1 MTREPITLG
10 GQRVGRL
17 RASMLLCKES
27 FRFLRADKEI
37 LWFPVLAFLL
47 QCFLLGLFFF
57 AFIAGYVAVAEG
69 TTHQSAV
76 VYALVF
82 GVYIVCAFTL
92 ALAQAGI
99 AHIVSTRL
107 HGGNATLGEGI
118 GVAVS
123 HAGSLLVWSIITS
136 TVGIILRSI
145 AERSRI
151 LGAIVAALFGV
162 MWGVL
167 TYFVVQAI
175 VIDNKDAFAAI
186 HQSGATFRKTWGET
200 LMSNISLGL
209 VFFVAHLL
217 VLCAGIGL
225 TVAVVSTGSQP
236 VVLIGILLLYVVWF
250 IGATLV
256 QSSLDSILRT
266 LLYVYASEG
275 MVPQNFNKELL
286 DQMLVRSAIKVPQSP
301 TMTPTA

>member
-1 MTREPITLG
+1 MEVNAWG
-10 GQRVGRL
+10 VSV
-17 RASMLLCKES
+17 RAYSCVKNH
-27 FRFLRADKEI
+27 FAFLRADKEI

-57 AFIAGYVAVAEG
+57 AFIAGYIAIAQG
-69 TTHQSAV
+69 TAHQSVV

-82 GVYIVCAFTL
+82 GVYIICAFTL

-151 LGAIVAALFGV
+151 LGAIVAAVLGV

-200 LMSNISLGL
+200 FMSNISLGL
-209 VFFVAHLL
+209 VFFVAHVL
-217 VLCAGIGL
+217 VLISCVGLSALIVVVPQGSLFGGIF
-225 TVAVVSTGSQP
+225 
-236 VVLIGILLLYVVWF
+236 LIGVWVLYMVWF
-250 IGATLV
+250 IGAV
-256 QSSLDSILRT
+256 MVHSSLDSILRT

-275 MVPQNFNKELL
+275 TVPQNFNKELL
-286 DQMLVRSAIKVPQSP
+286 DQMLVRSATRVPQSP